1 MSKKHRSEGGAPS
14 DEGSAFLQYGAIV
27 LQKIWNQ
34 NKERGF
40 QKCLQCWQRN
50 PKNAPVG
57 FCFIEFPKYSHSKIF
72 LRSDSESF
80 PAERLASSRVDIQP
94 PSVISSHEEEPE
106 NNRMQLPEQQKQKK
120 VARRTQNA
128 TE

>member
-1 MSKKHRSEGGAPS
+1 MFAMLAE
-14 DEGSAFLQYGAIV
+14 
-27 LQKIWNQ
+27 KI
-34 NKERGF
+34 
-40 QKCLQCWQRN
+40 
-50 PKNAPVG
+50 APVG
-57 FCFIEFPKYSHSKIF
+57 FRFIEFPKYSHSKIF

-80 PAERLASSRVDIQP
+80 PAERLASGRADIQPLVICTLSICILYFVFCNLYFVFCILYFARGRADIQP

-106 NNRMQLPEQQKQKK
+106 NNRMQLPEEQKQKK